1 MEWINSKEQLP
12 EDNRFVLGFSGES
25 KRPFVTWHDGSQWVG
40 NSNYMPRVAFW
51 CEIPELPTE

>member
-12 EDNRFVLGFSGES
+12 EDNSFVLCHSSES
-25 KRPFVTWHDGSQWVG
+25 KRPFVAWHDGSQWVG
-40 NSNYMPRVAFW
+40 NSNYMPRVDFW